1 MLDIESRIHLPS
13 NFYRQQTTKIMSP
26 CRCCQNH
33 NHLAAEN
40 QQAPRL
46 LRYNHPH
53 YERAESPDFQDSRRV
68 SVIKT
73 ALNEL
78 PRRLVRRTNSVSS
91 VDQHSVDS
99 HSEKSFDSRSPL
111 PHTFGHSSLEQPTIG
126 RHQIQDDF
134 YRSIAASPP
143 RRERLTI
150 LQDENDRSLHIYER
164 ERYDYRDIPSPNY
177 SLPPM
182 PFPTPNRLDVG
193 LTFPPYLDANLRHKF
208 TGKFIL

>member
-33 NHLAAEN
+33 NQHTAET
-40 QQAPRL
+40 QQAPQL
-46 LRYNHPH
+46 LRYDHQN
-53 YERAESPDFQDSRRV
+53 YKRSESLEFQDSRRV

-73 ALNEL
+73 ALNEV

-91 VDQHSVDS
+91 VDQYSVDS
-99 HSEKSFDSRSPL
+99 HSEKSFESRSPL
-111 PHTFGHSSLEQPTIG
+111 PTFGHSSLEQPAVS
-126 RHQIQDDF
+126 RHSIHDDF
-134 YRSIAASPP
+134 YRSLPGSPP
-143 RRERLTI
+143 RRERLTV
-150 LQDENDRSLHIYER
+150 LQDENDRSLHMFER

-182 PFPTPNRLDVG
+182 PFPTPNRLDVN
-193 LTFPPYLDANLRHKF
+193 LAFSPYLDANLRHKF
-208 TGKFIL
+208 TGN